1 MPKATIGQIARAS
14 GVAVETIRYYER
26 AGLLPAPA
34 RSTGGYRLF
43 PDGTV
48 ARLHFIQR
56 AKRLG
61 FTLDEVQRLLSL
73 ADNRAASSAVR
84 ALAAE
89 KLKGIEGRLR
99 DLQRMRDALA
109 ALISDCDGQ
118 GSTAACPII
127 HALADNAHGTAVV
140 DAPEATRPRT

>member
-1 MPKATIGQIARAS
+1 MPQGTIGQVARDS

-26 AGLLPAPA
+26 AGLLPEPA
-34 RSTGGYRLF
+34 RSAGGYRLF

-48 ARLHFIQR
+48 ARLRFIQR

-73 ADNRAASSAVR
+73 ADNKAASSEVR

-89 KLKGIEGRLR
+89 KLAGIEARLR
-99 DLQRMRDALA
+99 DLQKMRDALSS
-109 ALISDCDGQ
+109 LIADCDGH
-118 GSTAACPII
+118 GSTATCPII
-127 HALADNAHGTAVV
+127 HALVDNDTVPTKG
-140 DAPEATRPRT
+140 PSP

>member
-1 MPKATIGQIARAS
+1 MPQGTIGQVARAS
-14 GVAVETIRYYER
+14 GVSVETIRYYER
-26 AGLLPAPA
+26 AGLLPEPA
-34 RSTGGYRLF
+34 RSAGGYRLF

-73 ADNRAASSAVR
+73 ADNRAASSEVR
-84 ALAAE
+84 TLAAE
-89 KLKGIEGRLR
+89 KLDGIDARLR
-99 DLQRMRDALA
+99 DLQKMHDALSS
-109 ALISDCDGQ
+109 LIADCDGK

-127 HALADNAHGTAVV
+127 QALVDSDAVPAR
-140 DAPEATRPRT
+140 DHQPG